1 MKRILFYAI
10 LATMFC
16 CVACEAPA
24 PNNPQDV
31 GVSLDNSIL
40 TRLQIVKSIY
50 LYTNPYIDPV
60 PDVDFIELNF
70 IGDHLTND
78 EFNEAIEKLGDTEYK
93 GNVLLATETCTYNRI
108 VSMDIVS
115 SAQFNDIPAG
125 ESLASKTM
133 LLTSTL
139 LPYIESNYKDEGD
152 WSDEIRKQFSFYT
165 YKVWYHKPKDLFHP
179 IVTLLSE
186 LKPDDMMLLC
196 DHSNQIRFTEVPEV
210 KEHTFTITATDE
222 NGNVIKSR
230 EFAYTFLK

>member
-1 MKRILFYAI
+1 MKNINILVL
-10 LATMFC
+10 LAM
-16 CVACEAPA
+16 VVGMMACEAPA
-24 PNNPQDV
+24 PNNPQFV

-40 TRLQIVKSIY
+40 TRLQIVNSID
-50 LYTNPYIDPV
+50 LYTDPHIDPV
-60 PDVDFIELNF
+60 PDVDFIKLNF
-70 IGDHLTND
+70 EGYQLTND

-93 GNVLLATETCTYNRI
+93 GNVLLATESCSYNRI

-196 DHSNQIRFTEVPEV
+196 NHSNQIRFTEVPEV

>member
-24 PNNPQDV
+24 PNNPQEVD
-31 GVSLDNSIL
+31 VSLDNSIL
-40 TRLQIVKSIY
+40 TRLQIVNSIY
-50 LYTNPYIDPV
+50 LYTNPHIDPV

-196 DHSNQIRFTEVPEV
+196 NHSNQIRFTEVPEV

>member
-1 MKRILFYAI
+1 MVVGI
-10 LATMFC
+10 M
-16 CVACEAPA
+16 ACEAPA

-40 TRLQIVKSIY
+40 TRLQIVKSID
-50 LYTNPYIDPV
+50 LFTDPHIDPV
-60 PDVDFIELNF
+60 PDVDFIKLYFE
-70 IGDHLTND
+70 GDQLTND

-93 GNVLLATETCTYNRI
+93 GNVLLATETCSYNRI

-196 DHSNQIRFTEVPEV
+196 NHSNQIRFTEVPEV